1 MRRRELRRKAFTE
14 INITPFTDVVLVLLI
29 IFMIS
34 APIIMRKENIKIN
47 LPQAAKVMESQET
60 PGRIVINI
68 TESDDVF
75 LDNIKYDVKNNL
87 NEFKER
93 LESLIGKNKNVTVAI
108 NGDKKS
114 KYESVIAILD
124 VASQIGIKQISLG
137 VELQGK
143 K

>member
-1 MRRRELRRKAFTE
+1 
-14 INITPFTDVVLVLLI
+14 
-29 IFMIS
+29 
-34 APIIMRKENIKIN
+34 
-47 LPQAAKVMESQET
+47 MEFQET

-93 LESLIGKNKNVTVAI
+93 LEAMIGKNKNSTVAI

-114 KYESVIAILD
+114 KYESVIAVLD

-137 VELQGK
+137 VELKGK